1 LSPHPGETMLEPVF
15 LPPPAADSA
24 ARALWAR
31 VLDEVIDGPWG
42 PLPMAPYDAPAP
54 ARPAPPTNAARAL
67 WTRVLHPRP
76 VLGDRCVSV
85 RNVPSARWTYV
96 APGVYEVAARKAD
109 GRLYWRCVE
118 TAPVGRF
125 RSGAKAARAAAELAA
140 ALGVPV
146 LTVRHGGLV

>member
-1 LSPHPGETMLEPVF
+1 MSGGPFAPMCAPRPYGNIRGVLG
-15 LPPPAADSA
+15 AADA
-24 ARALWAR
+24 FWA
-31 VLDEVIDGPWG
+31 
-42 PLPMAPYDAPAP
+42 
-54 ARPAPPTNAARAL
+54 
-67 WTRVLHPRP
+67 RVLHPRP
-76 VLGDRCVSV
+76 LLGDRCVSV
-85 RNVPSARWTYV
+85 RNVPGRWCYV

>member
-1 LSPHPGETMLEPVF
+1 MSGGPFAPMCAPR
-15 LPPPAADSA
+15 PYDSA
-24 ARALWAR
+24 ADAFWAR
-31 VLDEVIDGPWG
+31 VT
-42 PLPMAPYDAPAP
+42 
-54 ARPAPPTNAARAL
+54 RPA
-67 WTRVLHPRP
+67 
-76 VLGDRCVSV
+76 LGARCVSV

-125 RSGAKAARAAAELAA
+125 RSGAKAARAAVELAA